1 MTPDPI
7 TAPIHDPEGIEEE
20 HFLAQ
25 FPHEDQ
31 FAEASGDEARPN
43 WWEAPR

>member
-31 FAEASGDEARPN
+31 FAEPGDEARPN